1 MPRDDLAATVSEAD
15 LALDPIPALPD
26 WAGKEKRLAHMLPY
40 VSLVA
45 GNTIRTRG
53 NELMQCIRLEGVNST
68 TSEDSHLDRIGALL
82 AGVVAQVGTEFSF
95 YLHKVSKAVDTRLP
109 PVPGDGFAAMVDAR
123 WQAELSKSG
132 LRDKTLT
139 LSILKRP
146 EPGSRI
152 PFIAAAS
159 RARLAADTTRR
170 LRKLDEVVSFILSS
184 FSDLKPRL
192 LTAESLSLIHI

>member
-1 MPRDDLAATVSEAD
+1 MPRDAAIAEAGVAS
-15 LALDPIPALPD
+15 LALDLISALPE
-26 WAGKEKRLAHMLPY
+26 WSGKEKRLAHMLPY

-68 TSEDSHLDRIGALL
+68 TTEDSHLDRIGALL

-109 PVPGDGFAAMVDAR
+109 QIASDGFASAVDAR
-123 WQAELSKSG
+123 WQAELAKSG

-146 EPGSRI
+146 DPGSRI

-159 RARLAADTTRR
+159 RARVAADTTRR
-170 LRKLDEVVSFILSS
+170 LRKLDEVVGFMLSS

-192 LTAESLSLIHI
+192 